1 MSFVGALLPIALA
14 TASWMTTASA
24 SNIDKCS
31 LQCDELSFC
40 DNFEN
45 KCKPCEDICTEGSDL
60 SDCRTYCRH
69 YLTNIV
75 HLYSSHSLHPDQ
87 LHVLTIM
94 VALTAVMTSVIMVL
108 LIFLM
113 FMKMKKRKRLAK
125 KINPSILYSVEK
137 EKINLSETKLEPLS
151 AKELVKE
158 ERQESQE
165 INRSINTMMT
175 QLSNN
180 SSNQSEH
187 IPRGPM
193 RNSKTSAS
201 LNNRTKR
208 LPSED
213 CVPNFGRINPGLDQV
228 AEMGPRDQ
236 GFHSSRQYCEVV

>member
-1 MSFVGALLPIALA
+1 MIL
-14 TASWMTTASA
+14 
-24 SNIDKCS
+24 
-31 LQCDELSFC
+31 LSF
-40 DNFEN
+40 
-45 KCKPCEDICTEGSDL
+45 P
-60 SDCRTYCRH
+60 
-69 YLTNIV
+69 
-75 HLYSSHSLHPDQ
+75 
-87 LHVLTIM
+87 
-94 VALTAVMTSVIMVL
+94 
-108 LIFLM
+108 
-113 FMKMKKRKRLAK
+113 
-125 KINPSILYSVEK
+125 
-137 EKINLSETKLEPLS
+137 
-151 AKELVKE
+151 ELVKG

-187 IPRGPM
+187 IPRGEKSWLKTIKTIVSSNILTSGPM

-208 LPSED
+208 LPSEGIIIIDYHFNISFFPD